1 MRETES
7 GPSTLKTL
15 QVSWGD
21 GQALKETHCGPEAVA
36 QREELQVLRD
46 GETSVACR
54 DQGRLREGGE
64 MGARLWQDAELGE
77 GQGSYAR
84 WGRVYTGTVLTFSPS
99 CSSSSWSRSM
109 IVWINFSKKE

>member
-54 DQGRLREGGE
+54 DRGVFGKEERWEHGFGKMQN
-64 MGARLWQDAELGE
+64 
-77 GQGSYAR
+77 
-84 WGRVYTGTVLTFSPS
+84 WGRGRAVMPDGAGSTRGLSSPS
-99 CSSSSWSRSM
+99 LPPAPPHHG
-109 IVWINFSKKE
+109 VGQ